1 MLKLVNEINN
11 NPKEESRRKN
21 MNFSKLFKQFS
32 ALALVATF
40 ASANVFAVIDGADK
54 KQFKKIADNST
65 VELFVKDGKFY
76 DENDKEVNAADYKE
90 SAPADKASFFS
101 KTKANVKWA
110 VNPFSVTKSIAD
122 KWEVAENSK
131 KRTALKVAVSAGY
144 VAPVV
149 AGISFGIA
157 KGVSSKFKKTVV
169 KAILANKTL
178 TQAQVQDILP
188 SNDEVTTLVAE
199 FNAQKDEEVR
209 NAIAQKLAEIANQNQ
224 SFAQKVSAVFGNK
237 NEAAPAA

>member
-32 ALALVATF
+32 ALALVATL
-40 ASANVFAVIDGADK
+40 ASANVFAVIEGAVKKEYVKKSDK
-54 KQFKKIADNST
+54 SKVVF
-65 VELFVKDGKFY
+65 FVKDDKVYDDKDAEIMNIAEYEALVPKEGFY
-76 DENDKEVNAADYKE
+76 SKAKNAIK
-90 SAPADKASFFS
+90 SATPCSV
-101 KTKANVKWA
+101 AN
-110 VNPFSVTKSIAD
+110 SIATKLDID
-122 KWEVAENSK
+122 KDSK
-131 KRTALKVAVSAGY
+131 KTTALKVAVTTGY
-144 VAPVV
+144 VAPVI

-157 KGVSSKFKKTVV
+157 KGVSSKFKKSVV

-237 NEAAPAA
+237 NEAAAAA